1 MVSVGRDPSNTKPP
15 LWPPP
20 SLPTATTQEAGIN
33 TLLSFPARA
42 GEFIKLSCPEWI
54 LRICLVH
61 LSPLQLTPKIWWG
74 LELGVSGSTSPW
86 ALLAIPCPIPC
97 LATNPSA
104 LPGSLSPE
112 PPRAPPR
119 LCSSHTVQPE
129 CSQGFASWWCLW
141 SGCGHIFLGYPR
153 KGQATSTRPRQTEVQ
168 L

>member
-1 MVSVGRDPSNTKPP
+1 MTMTQNLHCDHLPVCLQPQHRRQV
-15 LWPPP
+15 LILFCP
-20 SLPTATTQEAGIN
+20 SLQVQWIYKTQ
-33 TLLSFPARA
+33 LSWVNFKDLFGA
-42 GEFIKLSCPEWI
+42 
-54 LRICLVH
+54 
-61 LSPLQLTPKIWWG
+61 PLQLTPKIWRG

-86 ALLAIPCPIPC
+86 ALLPIPCPIPC

-112 PPRAPPR
+112 PPQAPHR

-153 KGQATSTRPRQTEVQ
+153 KGQATSTGPRQTEVQ